1 MKKSVITGQQMLIR
15 SLINYF
21 GGPTK
26 MARIIGILNGEKVTL
41 QLPLNWVMRG
51 RVPIEVVGE
60 VSRKLKVDRFAL
72 NFEQCGDFLG
82 HTPLWEEVIEALP
95 LPAASKQKI
104 LKLPKP
110 KESTLSETFKSIN
123 SPEYSP
129 FFPARSSPI

>member
-1 MKKSVITGQQMLIR
+1 MTKLKKFNTRGGHQLKKEAHTGQQMLIR

-26 MARIIGILNGEKVTL
+26 MARLIGTLNGEKVTL
-41 QLPLNWVMRG
+41 QLPLNWVIRG

-82 HTPLWEEVIEALP
+82 HAPIWKEVV
-95 LPAASKQKI
+95 
-104 LKLPKP
+104 
-110 KESTLSETFKSIN
+110 
-123 SPEYSP
+123 
-129 FFPARSSPI
+129 